1 MGVARLTWLASLR
14 SFDGST
20 ESHPTLLLRQI
31 HCLEG
36 LTRNSVALRCHCAP
50 TLVTLR
56 LQTIEKKLG
65 RKASELRQLSGHFER
80 IAESLTDERAR
91 RVHRAGV
98 LDQPEESEF
107 D

>member
-1 MGVARLTWLASLR
+1 MGVERLTWLASLR

-20 ESHPTLLLRQI
+20 ESRPTLLLREI

-36 LTRNSVALRCHCAP
+36 LTRNEVARRCRCAP

-56 LQTIEKKLG
+56 LQAIEARLG